1 VAADLDAGR
10 AVTRAL
16 TGFVTMEGIGGFRI
30 CFKGDPGRG
39 VLQDDSFALE
49 KAFNEAELDG
59 LRTVAFELTLAVGRK
74 AGGERDDW
82 GDCLVGDAGRDA
94 ELKRGDTLTC
104 P

>member
-1 VAADLDAGR
+1 
-10 AVTRAL
+10 
-16 TGFVTMEGIGGFRI
+16 MEGVGGFRT

-39 VLQDDSFALE
+39 VLQGESFALE

-82 GDCLVGDAGRDA
+82 DDCLVGDAGRDA